1 MEEFFGNQK
10 LNNLFC
16 FFSEDIKEIGHQTSQ
31 QRSSDKNGP
40 APDEKLVKT
49 QYDAEVDQLRSI
61 AEFLNGNEEEDSF
74 DDEIMSEEEDE
85 II

>member
-1 MEEFFGNQK
+1 
-10 LNNLFC
+10 
-16 FFSEDIKEIGHQTSQ
+16 
-31 QRSSDKNGP
+31 
-40 APDEKLVKT
+40 VKT

>member
-1 MEEFFGNQK
+1 
-10 LNNLFC
+10 
-16 FFSEDIKEIGHQTSQ
+16 
-31 QRSSDKNGP
+31 
-40 APDEKLVKT
+40 LVKT

-61 AEFLNGNEEEDSF
+61 AEFLNGNEEEDS

>member
-1 MEEFFGNQK
+1 MK
-10 LNNLFC
+10 
-16 FFSEDIKEIGHQTSQ
+16 S
-31 QRSSDKNGP
+31 
-40 APDEKLVKT
+40 

-85 II
+85 IIQSFNTKINIMSKSIKKAG

>member
-1 MEEFFGNQK
+1 
-10 LNNLFC
+10 
-16 FFSEDIKEIGHQTSQ
+16 
-31 QRSSDKNGP
+31 
-40 APDEKLVKT
+40 VKS

-85 II
+85 IIQSFNTKINIMSKSIKKAG